1 MAKSPLRALRI
12 VVMNVVKKL
21 HVPRENRSQKGP
33 GDAKTVRPNS
43 VAERRAR
50 AQTNDAGPDQQGQQ
64 ANTRLN
70 TTHQGHQ
77 QDR

>member
-1 MAKSPLRALRI
+1 
-12 VVMNVVKKL
+12 MNVAKKMR
-21 HVPRENRSQKGP
+21 VPRENRSQKGP
-33 GDAKTVRPNS
+33 GDAKTVRQNS

-50 AQTNDAGPDQQGQQ
+50 AQTKEADPDQQGQQ
-64 ANTRLN
+64 ANTRQN